1 MLYKLLHI
9 SKSPLFVLTPLQ
21 SLQTA
26 VSLALFSYA
35 LRLSP
40 VLKYIM
46 NKIMINILSKTM
58 TYLGL
63 GNFFIIFLPDS
74 SFFLSNLPSM
84 VSSLNCSCLSTLT
97 ILMLCK
103 TFFKCYSKFIFFT
116 SF

>member
-21 SLQTA
+21 SLQTV

-63 GNFFIIFLPDS
+63 GNFLLYS
-74 SFFLSNLPSM
+74 SQIPL
-84 VSSLNCSCLSTLT
+84 VVCL
-97 ILMLCK
+97 ICPPW
-103 TFFKCYSKFIFFT
+103 FPR
-116 SF
+116 